1 MIPLLQAKTTRAS
14 MIFSRT
20 IDAVPGALYNAWAAE
35 KQVAAWWGPYGFTN
49 PVCQWEARAGGK
61 IYIEMTSPD
70 GMVFPVKGIF
80 HEVEPFQ
87 KIVFTSQAFEDE
99 NGNCQLQVLN
109 TVIFTGDK
117 ERSEFTLEAKLLK
130 ATPVVKESLDGMRQG
145 WNQSLD
151 KLEELLTRTKSNN
164 Q

>member
-1 MIPLLQAKTTRAS
+1 MPLPQAKTVSAS
-14 MIFSRT
+14 MIFTRT
-20 IDAVPGALYNAWAAE
+20 IDVTPGALYKAWTDATQLA
-35 KQVAAWWGPYGFTN
+35 VWWGPYGFTN
-49 PVCQWEARAGGK
+49 PFCQWEARPGGK

-80 HEVEPFQ
+80 HEVESLT
-87 KIVFTSQAFEDE
+87 KIVFTSEAFEDE
-99 NGNCQLQVLN
+99 KGNCQLQVLN
-109 TVIFTGDK
+109 TVVFTPGK
-117 ERSEFTLEAKLLK
+117 GQFTMEAKLVK

-151 KLEELLTRTKSNN
+151 KLEELLTKIKIAD